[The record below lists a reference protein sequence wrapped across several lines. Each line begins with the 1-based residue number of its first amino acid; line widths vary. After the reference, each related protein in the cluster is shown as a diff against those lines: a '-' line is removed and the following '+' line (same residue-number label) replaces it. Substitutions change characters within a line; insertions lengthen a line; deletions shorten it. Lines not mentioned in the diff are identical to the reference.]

1 MKNYVC
7 RTVTELPGYM
17 QAQVRVQDNTTIHA
31 GEIYVADTLDNG
43 LHYGNFTYYIP
54 AIISDVE
61 TQDPVIVLDGSFEV
75 LEDGRRPEGQPNF
88 LEYGFNSEIPCVVL
102 RPEKAQTLRIGVNAI
117 NETVNVG
124 DFLVPTAG
132 QYKWTAQATMPA
144 EGLALKVE
152 KISEVGIGGMFGM
165 QTEKV
170 AEVIVAR
177 D

>member
-54 AIISDVE
+54 EIISDVE

-75 LEDGRRPEGQPNF
+75 LEDGRRPKGQPD
-88 LEYGFNSEIPCVVL
+88 YT
-102 RPEKAQTLRIGVNAI
+102 Q
-117 NETVNVG
+117 
-124 DFLVPTAG
+124 
-132 QYKWTAQATMPA
+132 
-144 EGLALKVE
+144 
-152 KISEVGIGGMFGM
+152 
-165 QTEKV
+165 
-170 AEVIVAR
+170 
-177 D
+177 